1 MLSYLENGIKKNGII
16 STKKCRI
23 VYNLNPSNFHIH
35 IPHNRKYSA
44 LNPKYQVATPFT
56 YTFTHTTTLITHNLS
71 VMHIYTYRKHSKQYS
86 RSYYCLLIICVEF
99 NTSTHITLFH
109 ERLVGCL
116 FVCISDNKSF
126 HIATIERMINAPC
139 HCCLCM
145 CIFMVVCVFKHVS
158 PMIS

>member
-86 RSYYCLLIICVEF
+86 RSYYCLLIICVEYVRVH
-99 NTSTHITLFH
+99 TSHYSMSAS
-109 ERLVGCL
+109 LV
-116 FVCISDNKSF
+116 V
-126 HIATIERMINAPC
+126 
-139 HCCLCM
+139 CLCAYQ
-145 CIFMVVCVFKHVS
+145 IIKVS
-158 PMIS
+158 ISRP